1 MSYRIIHINS
11 KLTKEETI
19 LGIAEKFP
27 IEQFWQIDGKQG
39 MKNYN
44 MLVDTD
50 MSQSVLDAL
59 TSVTGHDNEA
69 KIIVTP
75 VEAVLPKDS
84 KEKEEEKKRKKK
96 SINRGISRE
105 ELYEDVKAGAELS
118 SNYIESE
125 ELISRTTVE
134 MNAILLALASGAA
147 GVLSLTSGVS
157 SVLVG
162 VMVAVA
168 LLPPAVVAG
177 LTFGNGNYNLAFGA
191 LILLFVNVVCI
202 NIAANLVL
210 LFKGVAPKSWYKKDE
225 AKKKMAA
232 YMTFWVLMLAGLSAV
247 VYYKNNIFDGDL
259 KIKYLSEKF
268 SE

>member
-1 MSYRIIHINS
+1 MVIAPLLGPNLALALSNALADFELSRKAVITNLVGIS
-11 KLTKEETI
+11 VAI
-19 LGIAEKFP
+19 LA
-27 IEQFWQIDGKQG
+27 
-39 MKNYN
+39 
-44 MLVDTD
+44 
-50 MSQSVLDAL
+50 SVLMSFFLEVDL
-59 TSVTGHDNEA
+59 
-69 KIIVTP
+69 
-75 VEAVLPKDS
+75 
-84 KEKEEEKKRKKK
+84 
-96 SINRGISRE
+96 
-105 ELYEDVKAGAELS
+105 
-118 SNYIESE
+118 ESE